1 MVVEQPQLE
10 EHMDVVRG
18 LARGLARRLR
28 SDSID
33 IEECEADGFEALVK
47 ALRDHDTSKGPLM
60 PYIVLRCRGAMIDG
74 LRKKMLVSRNDQAKG
89 VTEPEVISLEHEVEE
104 GVRLLD
110 VLPDP
115 NAPTP
120 GVARAHVT
128 NIAAEVAA
136 LPKRHQRILLMRF
149 LQRRTQKETAVA
161 AGVAPQTLAHIESR
175 IRRRLRASAPLAKE
189 DELPADDNL
198 TAKELTVLRLAA
210 EGASAAETATALC
223 KAIETVKTQR
233 STIIAKL
240 HARNMTNA
248 VALSYQRG
256 LLS

>member
-1 MVVEQPQLE
+1 
-10 EHMDVVRG
+10 MDEVRG

-74 LRKKMLVSRNDQAKG
+74 LRKKMLVSRNDLAKG
-89 VTEPEVISLEHEVEE
+89 VTEPAVISLEHEVEE

-115 NAPTP
+115 NAQAPD
-120 GVARAHVT
+120 VARAHVT
-128 NIAAEVAA
+128 SIAVEVAA

-149 LQRRTQKETAVA
+149 LQRRTQKETAAV
-161 AGVAPQTLAHIESR
+161 AGVASQTLAHIEAPEAR
-175 IRRRLRASAPLAKE
+175 KLHVSAPSRWHR
-189 DELPADDNL
+189 
-198 TAKELTVLRLAA
+198 TASCGGRPTSTSQAQ
-210 EGASAAETATALC
+210 TAFA
-223 KAIETVKTQR
+223 
-233 STIIAKL
+233 
-240 HARNMTNA
+240 
-248 VALSYQRG
+248 
-256 LLS
+256 